1 METYRNMESETLVVK
16 PCDYYEVKS
25 LDGVH
30 RYFWVTLYLLIDADL
45 TTHTFLH
52 SSDQFENMLLA
63 SEIGKRHYNTSI
75 HVLVSHD
82 FMPELYLQILDY
94 ENVLKSS
101 NNQECKQKY
110 TFTKY

>member
-1 METYRNMESETLVVK
+1 MESETLVVK

-30 RYFWVTLYLLIDADL
+30 RYFWVTLYLLIDSDL
-45 TTHTFLH
+45 NTHTFLH

-63 SEIGKRHYNTSI
+63 SEIGHRHYNTSI
-75 HVLVSHD
+75 HVLVSFD
-82 FMPELYLQILDY
+82 FMPNLYHQILDY

-101 NNQECKQKY
+101 NNKECKQKY
-110 TFTKY
+110 TFKKH